1 MGTTIIAVERNPYNG
16 TWEVGWKDQND
27 GEFTPYLC
35 GLETREEA
43 EAEIPGFDER
53 VRREF
58 DAYVREQEAIEA
70 EQNARWPNLGHV
82 RARIK
87 KLRDSGDAKKWAASL
102 DASSKLDALLDMGLH
117 EFIEWPL
124 PSWKAIKSRRVYGW

>member
-1 MGTTIIAVERNPYNG
+1 MSTTTITVEQNPFNG
-16 TWEVGWKDQND
+16 TWEVGWKFED

-53 VRREF
+53 VKREM
-58 DAYVREQEAIEA
+58 DELGREHEAKVA

-82 RARIK
+82 RAKIK
-87 KLRDSGDAKKWAASL
+87 NLVDSGDVNKWL
-102 DASSKLDALLDMGLH
+102 DASSKFDALLEMGLH

-124 PSWKAIKSRRVYGW
+124 PSWKAIKSRRVYGF